1 MNKNKSLIVFP
12 ITVLIASTILVYF
25 GILNHWFGE
34 TRPGIM
40 KFCEFAR
47 DGFIKQPA
55 NTFSN
60 LGFTFLGTY
69 IAWFMFSK
77 EIKEQNYFTKYDIL
91 PIILSIGF
99 ILTGA
104 GSFAMHATNAH
115 WGGFFDLF
123 GMFFI
128 SSFMFAYAVKRWFL
142 LSVNLFLFLF
152 LTGVG
157 ISSYIYLTP
166 SLNHLGWFFTGAEI
180 IFIILL
186 WIGIILEFLLVY
198 VRNVNLNKALGIK
211 SLASLLVAF
220 FIWNLSINQDSL
232 LCEPHSLLQGHAA
245 WHLLDAL
252 GGYFLFKFYLSE
264 KTQF

>member
-1 MNKNKSLIVFP
+1 MNKQQSIFIYPLVA
-12 ITVLIASTILVYF
+12 LIASTFLVYF

-60 LGFTFLGTY
+60 LGFTFLGIY
-69 IAWFMFSK
+69 IAWFMFK
-77 EIKEQNYFTKYDIL
+77 NNVKEQNTFSKHIII
-91 PIILSIGF
+91 PITLSIGF

-128 SSFMFAYAVKRWFL
+128 SSFMFTYALMRWFVWDIKWFV
-142 LSVNLFLFLF
+142 SVFL
-152 LTGVG
+152 VSVA

-166 SLNHLGWFFTGAEI
+166 SLNQLGIFFTGAEI
-180 IFIILL
+180 IFIALL
-186 WIGIILEFLLVY
+186 FIGIITEFLLIY
-198 VRNVNLNKALGIK
+198 VKKHKLSKAEGWK
-211 SLASLLVAF
+211 SLLALIVAF
-220 FIWNLSINQDSL
+220 IIWNLSINQDSL
-232 LCEPHSLLQGHAA
+232 LCQPHSLLQGHAA

-252 GGYFLFKFYLSE
+252 GGFFLFKYYTSE
-264 KTQF
+264 KA